1 MQLKY
6 QNISY
11 DQNVV
16 KEIYVYLLTEDLYIL
31 QAKILMSLEAHWAI
45 AFTQIHVV
53 VVVVVVFFH
62 IFIFIMW

>member
-16 KEIYVYLLTEDLYIL
+16 NEIYVYLLTKDLYIL

-53 VVVVVVFFH
+53 VVVVFFH

>member
-11 DQNVV
+11 DQNLVN
-16 KEIYVYLLTEDLYIL
+16 EIYVYLLTKDLYIL
-31 QAKILMSLEAHWAI
+31 QAKILMSLKAHWAI

-53 VVVVVVFFH
+53 VVVVFFH

>member
-16 KEIYVYLLTEDLYIL
+16 NEIYVYLLTKDLYIL

-45 AFTQIHVV
+45 AFTQIHVA
-53 VVVVVVFFH
+53 VVVVFFH

>member
-16 KEIYVYLLTEDLYIL
+16 NEIYVYLLTKDLYIL

-53 VVVVVVFFH
+53 VVVFFFH